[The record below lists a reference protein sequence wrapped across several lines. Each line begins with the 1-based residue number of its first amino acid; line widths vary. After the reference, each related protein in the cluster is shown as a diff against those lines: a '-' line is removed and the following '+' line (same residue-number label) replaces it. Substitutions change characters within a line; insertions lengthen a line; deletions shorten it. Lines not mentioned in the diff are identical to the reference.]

1 MEIMLFIVLA
11 LFVLSGIDAWLYP
24 PKRAAAKP
32 HAVRDRRPV
41 ARRVTRAGVRPQ
53 PMWQARTHTR
63 PMAER
68 WCRE

>member
-24 PKRAAAKP
+24 PKRAAANP
-32 HAVRDRRPV
+32 RTVRGRRSV
-41 ARRVTRAGVRPQ
+41 ARRVTHTAVRPQ
-53 PMWQARTHTR
+53 PTWQAHTHTR
-63 PMAER
+63 PVAER